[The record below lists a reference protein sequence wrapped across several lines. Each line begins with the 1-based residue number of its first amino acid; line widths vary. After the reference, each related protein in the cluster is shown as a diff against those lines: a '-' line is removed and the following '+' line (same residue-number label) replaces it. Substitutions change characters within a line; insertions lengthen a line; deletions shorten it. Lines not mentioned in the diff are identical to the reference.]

1 MYGELD
7 PYYITNG
14 LQSAARNNGVLY
26 RVGSCTSKFQ
36 QTYVG
41 NSAWAFI
48 CADKTLRESKINS
61 GEIFFIPDETP
72 LQNTFEFMELF
83 LQRRN
88 MKLSNFKIPYVLV
101 YYPVFILECILH
113 LLSPVVKV
121 RLPVVSC
128 SVKYINNNLYFN
140 GRKAHKMLGYTPL
153 YTPQQSLTRCFTYYT
168 NLKLKWFWSNI
179 YKNVI
184 FY

>member
-48 CADKTLRESKINS
+48 CADKILRENKINS

-72 LQNTFEFMELF
+72 LQNTFYDICINIRSKSFEL
-83 LQRRN
+83 
-88 MKLSNFKIPYVLV
+88 
-101 YYPVFILECILH
+101 
-113 LLSPVVKV
+113 
-121 RLPVVSC
+121 
-128 SVKYINNNLYFN
+128 
-140 GRKAHKMLGYTPL
+140 
-153 YTPQQSLTRCFTYYT
+153 
-168 NLKLKWFWSNI
+168 
-179 YKNVI
+179 
-184 FY
+184 